1 MEGPHPPLRL
11 PFLAPRTGG
20 RPLLLTWLPLPWPR
34 AWPMRDQVLLTLG
47 LATLTGPPLLDLL
60 VNGWKRVFWY
70 FAADTFYYLTVARN
84 LALHGSLSFDQE
96 RTTNGFH
103 PLWQFLTGLL
113 YKLTS
118 LLGLPDSA
126 FLVLVFL
133 TGLALLG
140 LALVVLASCFRLA
153 LGRVPSAF
161 PLLPVGLY
169 ALATWPIDP
178 QYGSLWSYANGM
190 ESALAVLAFAWVL
203 RSMLL
208 RETSERLVTSLQ
220 LSIALS
226 VLMLSR
232 LDHGLL
238 AVCIFIV
245 FFFRALPIDRLRVRR
260 FLALTVPFMSV
271 LGLYVTFNWLTAGS
285 LLPVSASIKS
295 TFPDP
300 VGRNVIHLGVLIL
313 FPDAPQAL
321 PWRQAQVFLP
331 AAVAGA
337 SLLFL
342 LTQWRCQ
349 RHDLL
354 TVPLSICSAFVVGL
368 AAYNF
373 LFVPLWHQGHW
384 YFPVSVLLTTIL
396 PLYFWERY
404 KPVARR
410 TRTAEVVLAGGGVA
424 LVALFFSALYHDPN
438 YNARYQTM
446 FESRSEIRA
455 HFGSDQPRIIEYDDG
470 IVAFTTG
477 YPTMSG
483 LGFALDSEAVAWMER
498 APLLWL
504 AYDRGFDHIAS
515 VNYFDSGGLSEDSS
529 SEEIRERLSET
540 FFLRWPD
547 IQPFDFRVA
556 YVTPGEE
563 LAIIAM
569 ELRECP
575 SSHLLRGCPGASELS
590 GSH

>member
-1 MEGPHPPLRL
+1 
-11 PFLAPRTGG
+11 
-20 RPLLLTWLPLPWPR
+20 
-34 AWPMRDQVLLTLG
+34 MRDQVLLALA

-60 VNGWKRVFWY
+60 LNGWKRVFSY
-70 FAADTFYYLTVARN
+70 FAADAFYYLTVARN
-84 LALHGSLSFDQE
+84 LSLHGSLSFDQE

-103 PLWQFLTGLL
+103 PLWQFVTGLF
-113 YKLTS
+113 YRLTS
-118 LLGLPDSA
+118 ALGVPDSA

-153 LGRVPSAF
+153 LGRVPTAF
-161 PLLPVGLY
+161 PFLPVGLY
-169 ALATWPIDP
+169 ALATWPIGP

-190 ESALAVLAFAWVL
+190 ESALAILAFAWVL
-203 RSMLL
+203 RTMLL
-208 RETSERLVTSLQ
+208 REASGRLSTSLQ

-238 AVCIFIV
+238 ALFVFIV
-245 FFFRALPIDRLRVRR
+245 FFFRELPTDRLRVRR

-285 LLPVSASIKS
+285 LLPVSGSIKS
-295 TFPDP
+295 AFPDP
-300 VGRNVIHLGVLIL
+300 VGRNVVHLAMLIL
-313 FPDAPQAL
+313 FPDAPQAM

-331 AAVAGA
+331 AAVAGV
-337 SLLFL
+337 SLVWL
-342 LTQWRCQ
+342 LAQWRCQ

-354 TVPLSICSAFVVGL
+354 TVPLSICSGFVVGL

-373 LFVPLWHQGHW
+373 LFVPLSHQGHW
-384 YFPVSVLLTTIL
+384 YFPVSVLLITIL

-404 KPVARR
+404 RPISW
-410 TRTAEVVLAGGGVA
+410 RTAEVVLAGASAA
-424 LVALFFSALYHDPN
+424 LVLLFFSAVYQDPD

-446 FESRSEIRA
+446 FESRSQIRS
-455 HFGSDQPRIIEYDDG
+455 HFGSEEPRIIEYDDG

-477 YPTMSG
+477 YPAMSG
-483 LGFALDSEAVAWMER
+483 LGFSLDSEAVAWMEE

-515 VNYFDSGGLSEDSS
+515 MNYFGSGGLSEESS

-540 FFLRWPD
+540 FFLRPRD
-547 IQPFDFRVA
+547 LQPFDFRVA
-556 YVTPGEE
+556 YVARGKE

-569 ELRECP
+569 EMRECP
-575 SSHLLRGCPGASELS
+575 SSHLLRGCPGTRQLS